1 MHRHIY
7 ICICRYIHT
16 DRADHDAVVDLRVGV
31 RTGLLAAAHLVPKAA
46 DPPRARLL
54 GALCS

>member
-1 MHRHIY
+1 MCVCTYNNIYTHI
-7 ICICRYIHT
+7 HS
-16 DRADHDAVVDLRVGV
+16 DHDAVVDLRGGV

-46 DPPRARLL
+46 DPLARPL